1 MAKKAEN
8 TETSRRSSGRPRGTD
23 STREA
28 ILVAARE
35 AFGTSGFEAVSL
47 RKIARDAQVDP
58 STAVHFFGT
67 KEGLFQAVIEDIVPA
82 TEPLVAAIRSGA
94 AGEQIARIYLGV
106 WEDPTYGPAIQALL
120 RTAISSQEAIDLLRT
135 ALLGVLDSSGAGLGG
150 ADSGAVV
157 QGGPSPDD
165 PGVALAMTH
174 LLGVAFGRNVAQLP
188 ALTRMSIEELS
199 EMVGPVLDGYFAM
212 SERA

>member
-28 ILVAARE
+28 ILAAARE

-82 TEPLVAAIRSGA
+82 TEPLVAAISAGA
-94 AGEQIARIYLGV
+94 PGEQIARIYLGV

-120 RTAISSQEAIDLLRT
+120 RTAISSQQAIGLLRT
-135 ALLGVLDSSGAGLGG
+135 ALMGVLDSSGAK
-150 ADSGAVV
+150 S
-157 QGGPSPDD
+157 GGPSPDD

-188 ALTRMSIEELS
+188 ALTRMSIDELS
-199 EMVGPVLDGYFAM
+199 AMVGPVLDGYFAM
-212 SERA
+212 RPHA